1 MNPQEKIEVDKII
14 ESLIID
20 PEDPNQREM
29 KQKLIQ
35 EILIRFS
42 GLCDNQPQNYIEERA
57 SLTPHCALA

>member
-14 ESLIID
+14 ESVIID

-35 EILIRFS
+35 EILDFR
-42 GLCDNQPQNYIEERA
+42 GLCDNLSKLN
-57 SLTPHCALA
+57 

>member
-42 GLCDNQPQNYIEERA
+42 DLCDNQPLKTTLKKE
-57 SLTPHCALA
+57 LH